1 MGFAKVW
8 SNRQALDI
16 KSSEMIS
23 LPFPVRAVLLD
34 TESKFYAIPV
44 ELPRGLDEV
53 DGQLVVCES
62 HDGGVAIK
70 AWRFNDGDWNEA
82 KLGGGIHVDEFA
94 KLIKIVEQTDGYD
107 HYYNVWYPADKE
119 AWRNPGSIGRH
130 DQYGC
135 FETYEDRSFQ
145 EFMDK
150 EFPYPQMGE

>member
-8 SNRQALDI
+8 SNKQAFDI
-16 KSSEMIS
+16 KSGTMIE
-23 LPFPVRAVLLD
+23 LPFSIRAALLD
-34 TESKFYAIPV
+34 TESKFYAIPA

-70 AWRFNDGDWNEA
+70 AWKFNNGDWNEA
-82 KLGGGIHVDEFA
+82 TLGGGIHVDKFA
-94 KLIKIVEQTDGYD
+94 KLISVSTYTKYD
-107 HYYNVWYPADKE
+107 HYYNVWFPADKE
-119 AWRNPGSIGRH
+119 AWRNPGSIGRY
-130 DQYGC
+130 DQHGC

-150 EFPYPQMGE
+150 EFPYPSA